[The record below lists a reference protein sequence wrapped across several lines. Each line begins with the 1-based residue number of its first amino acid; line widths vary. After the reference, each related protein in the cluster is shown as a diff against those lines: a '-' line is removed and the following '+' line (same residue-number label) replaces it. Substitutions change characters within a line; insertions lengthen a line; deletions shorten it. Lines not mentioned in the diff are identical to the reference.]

1 MDEAP
6 KTDER
11 EKSTDWGRRM
21 GAALV
26 DVVAAGALFAVS
38 AIAASLLF
46 VIGGAAPIT
55 LGVLLIVGGGAAA
68 IMLGPLL
75 MCRAGANNG
84 QTLGKQSVDLRVVRD
99 DGQPVGLGLG
109 VLREVVFK
117 LLFGVVIT
125 GGLFL
130 IVDALWPLFERNG
143 LAVHDLATQSR
154 VVDARDHL
162 PPPVS

>member
-1 MDEAP
+1 MAGQ
-6 KTDER
+6 ER
-11 EKSTDWGRRM
+11 KSTDWGRRM

-26 DVVAAGALFAVS
+26 DVLVGSAVFAASL
-38 AIAASLLF
+38 IAASVLF

-55 LGVLLIVGGGAAA
+55 AGVLLIVAGAAGA
-68 IMLGPLL
+68 ILLAPLL
-75 MCRAGANNG
+75 MSRAGERNG
-84 QTLGKQSVDLRVVRD
+84 QSLGKQTVELRVVRD
-99 DGQPVGLGLG
+99 DGRPVGFGLA

-117 LLFGVVIT
+117 FVFGVVVT

-154 VVDARDHL
+154 VVEAEG
-162 PPPVS
+162 PA